1 MSEDGFLSRW
11 SRRKAGAKAGRPA
24 PPEPQA
30 QPAPPAAVAGGLPPA
45 ATGREPGI
53 AGATSPGPADAD
65 AAAANAAEA
74 IAAQATPEA
83 PPAPTL
89 EDVAALLPGDEISRF
104 VARGVD
110 EDVKRA
116 ALKKLFSDPHYN
128 IMDGLDIYIDDY
140 SKPDPIP
147 LAMLRQMN
155 QSKVLGLFA
164 DEEVQNAPAAQS
176 PPPAD
181 APAAE
186 AATDLESSPPVPTPD
201 AEPATATA
209 ALPPTID
216 EDADLQLQPDD
227 AARRPGA
234 EEGAGTGRG

>member
-11 SRRKAGAKAGRPA
+11 ARRKAGAKAARPA
-24 PPEPQA
+24 PLAPQA
-30 QPAPPAAVAGGLPPA
+30 QPAPPAAVAGGLPPTA
-45 ATGREPGI
+45 AEPGPVI
-53 AGATSPGPADAD
+53 AGAASPAQADAGAAD
-65 AAAANAAEA
+65 ASAAEA
-74 IAAQATPEA
+74 KAPQAAPES

-89 EDVAALLPGDEISRF
+89 EDVAGLLPGDEISRF

-116 ALKKLFSDPHYN
+116 ALKKLFTDPHYN

-164 DEEVQNAPAAQS
+164 DEEAQNVPAAQS
-176 PPPAD
+176 PRPAD

-186 AATDLESSPPVPTPD
+186 AATDLESSPPVPTTD
-201 AEPATATA
+201 ADPATATA

-227 AARRPGA
+227 AAGRPGA
-234 EEGAGTGRG
+234 EEGARTGRG